1 MSSGDEGME
10 ERNDKGNKCI
20 IILVAWQ
27 CCSTRCI
34 FDRTVS
40 PEEAGD
46 FLGRD
51 SRTVA
56 RLRAA
61 GATRYLKLADGSYRY
76 YLPHL
81 IEDLTVRE
89 PRKVEESKPE
99 PLKEPA
105 ESVQGKSPTSASKVT
120 KDKIKKDLKDL

>member
-1 MSSGDEGME
+1 ME
-10 ERNDKGNKCI
+10 ERNDKGNKYVLVLLERHCRPTECI
-20 IILVAWQ
+20 L
-27 CCSTRCI
+27 
-34 FDRTVS
+34 DRTLS
-40 PEEAGD
+40 PEEAGE

-61 GATRYLKLADGSYRY
+61 GAIRYLKLADGSYRY

-89 PRKVEESKPE
+89 PHKVEESKPE